1 MATWV
6 TRSVLKKLQILT
18 AVKRSS
24 SASDVAPESIRV
36 RLALM
41 APSCGSV
48 GVLEPSMRM
57 AVIKVIVGVME
68 TAVMVAAV
76 AVNKVLATSRLC

>member
-1 MATWV
+1 MW
-6 TRSVLKKLQILT
+6 RQK
-18 AVKRSS
+18 
-24 SASDVAPESIRV
+24 ASRV

-68 TAVMVAAV
+68 TAVMVV